1 MATKTTK
8 EKKIKEVAETKDVKK
23 NSLVLGPRV
32 TEKSAVHA
40 ERGAYT
46 FNVAENANKSQI
58 KKAIKALYNVVP
70 MKVNITQITK
80 KMVLRRGIIGT
91 KKGGKKAIVYL
102 KKGDKIAFT

>member
-46 FNVAENANKSQI
+46 FNVAESANKSQI

-80 KMVLRRGIIGT
+80 KDGPSPWYYWYQERWQEGDCVF
-91 KKGGKKAIVYL
+91 KKGR
-102 KKGDKIAFT
+102 